1 MVPTKLE
8 IIEQSLRDLKVK
20 AEANHL
26 PKSNV
31 QLISMTTC
39 TQVDLN
45 KGGRGGN
52 AGGYL
57 GRITKRSK
65 MLGVVGTHWQ
75 TIVNNWLNKQ
85 GENNTIALQ
94 DRKWG
99 KRLLG
104 QPLVEHFTKEGERRV
119 YLEFF
124 PVRVLDSV
132 YYCDNS
138 PANSQQIEEFTPFLK
153 ERKKGSV
160 VELTDGTHISI
171 KSVCRDY
178 RLDHIEQLSL
188 LGDILT
194 VRQDGNLQI
203 NHRDGKVEVITLK

>member
-1 MVPTKLE
+1 MPTKLE
-8 IIEQSLRDLKVK
+8 IIEQSLRDLKAK
-20 AEANHL
+20 AEANNL
-26 PKSNV
+26 PRSSV
-31 QLISMTTC
+31 QLISMTTH
-39 TQVDLN
+39 TPLDLN

-85 GENNTIALQ
+85 GENSAIALQ

-99 KRLLG
+99 KRLPD

-124 PVRVLDSV
+124 PVSVIDSV

-138 PANSQQIEEFTPFLK
+138 PANSRQIEEFFEYLK
-153 ERKKGSV
+153 DRKKGSEVLLDNGETMRVKPV
-160 VELTDGTHISI
+160 V
-171 KSVCRDY
+171 RDY
-178 RLDHIEQLSL
+178 RIDHIEQLSMM
-188 LGDILT
+188 GDILT
-194 VRQDGNLQI
+194 VCQNGNLQI
-203 NHRDGKVEVITLK
+203 NKHNGDVEVITL